1 MGRHKGY
8 NTDKIKEE
16 NRLKREIIN
25 LENILIRDR
34 NFFSNYTN
42 EEFIEYELTR
52 IEGMTKKFLIKFLK
66 KYGYI
71 KTNTGSIRM
80 DDRNSVINIYNALA
94 NDIK

>member
-16 NRLKREIIN
+16 NRLKREIIE
-25 LENILIRDR
+25 LEKFLIGDR
-34 NFFSNYTN
+34 RFLSTYTN

-52 IEGMTKKFLIKFLK
+52 IEGITKKFLIKFLK

-71 KTNTGSIRM
+71 KTNTGSVRM
-80 DDRNSVINIYNALA
+80 DDRDSVINIYSAMA